1 MICRTSR
8 PRSAWSCATNMFW
21 DTDRATA
28 YTMQGGARL
37 KSSCARPK
45 DCLPSPSIQRPD
57 TTLRLTERPNSLAK
71 KSRYVSSRAGRGICF
86 AGFLLFLYGSVGVVA
101 TFAQIPVQNAPAPPP
116 SPDAPK
122 AQQPGQSGGRIKLD
136 VNLVVLHTT
145 VLDDRGKLVEG
156 LTQDNFRVYEDKVE
170 QKLSI
175 FKREDIPVSMGLVID
190 NSGSMRDKRPR
201 VNEAALT
208 LVQASNPQDESFVV
222 NFNDDYYLDLDKN
235 FSSSIPEL
243 KEALERIDA
252 RGSTALYDAVIGSLD
267 HLKKGS
273 KEKKVLL
280 IVTDGEDNTSR
291 NSLEK
296 TIKEIQKTPTVIY
309 TIGLLGQENKKSAK
323 NAKRA
328 LTEIAQASGGL
339 SFFPE
344 SVDDVHAI
352 CEQVAHDIRHQY
364 TLAYYPSN
372 GAKDGRFRTVH
383 VDVIPPRGHGKLVA
397 RTRNG
402 YYAPTASSS
411 SGVSG
416 K

>member
-1 MICRTSR
+1 
-8 PRSAWSCATNMFW
+8 
-21 DTDRATA
+21 
-28 YTMQGGARL
+28 
-37 KSSCARPK
+37 
-45 DCLPSPSIQRPD
+45 
-57 TTLRLTERPNSLAK
+57 LA
-71 KSRYVSSRAGRGICF
+71 C
-86 AGFLLFLYGSVGVVA
+86 LLFVVLFA
-101 TFAQIPVQNAPAPPP
+101 ASGLFAQIPVSAPPP
-116 SPDAPK
+116 PPP
-122 AQQPGQSGGRIKLD
+122 PGQQGGTSPSGGRIKVD

-145 VLDDRGKLVEG
+145 VNDDRGKFVDG

-170 QKLSI
+170 QKLSV

-208 LVQASNPQDESFVV
+208 LVQSSNPQDEAFVV
-222 NFNDDYYLDLDKN
+222 NFNDDFYLDLDKD

-243 KEALERIDA
+243 KEALERIDS
-252 RGSTALYDAVIGSLD
+252 RGSTALYDAIIGSLD
-267 HLKKGS
+267 HLKKGV

-296 TIKEIQKTPTVIY
+296 TLREIQKTSTVIY
-309 TIGLLGQENKKSAK
+309 TIGLLGQENKRSAK
-323 NAKRA
+323 TAKKA

-339 SFFPE
+339 AFFPE
-344 SVDDVHAI
+344 NVDDVHAI

-372 GAKDGRFRTVH
+372 GAKDGTFRTVH
-383 VDVIPPRGHGKLVA
+383 VDVIPPRGRGKLVA
-397 RTRNG
+397 RTRNV
-402 YYAPTASSS
+402 YYAPTASS
-411 SGVSG
+411 GVSG

>member
-1 MICRTSR
+1 MAACLLLLSLV
-8 PRSAWSCATNMFW
+8 CAIN
-21 DTDRATA
+21 A
-28 YTMQGGARL
+28 
-37 KSSCARPK
+37 
-45 DCLPSPSIQRPD
+45 
-57 TTLRLTERPNSLAK
+57 
-71 KSRYVSSRAGRGICF
+71 
-86 AGFLLFLYGSVGVVA
+86 VA
-101 TFAQIPVQNAPAPPP
+101 QVPVQSIAPPP
-116 SPDAPK
+116 PPVQAPAAPQGTGK
-122 AQQPGQSGGRIKLD
+122 ISLN
-136 VNLVVLHTT
+136 VNLVVLHTS
-145 VLDDRGKLVEG
+145 VLDDRGKFVEG

-175 FKREDIPVSMGLVID
+175 FKREDIPVSMGLVVD

-208 LVQASNPQDESFVV
+208 LVQNSNPQDEAFVV
-222 NFNDDYYLDLDKN
+222 NFNDDFYLDLDKDFTN
-235 FSSSIPEL
+235 SIPEL

-252 RGSTALYDAVIGSLD
+252 RGSTALYDAIIGSLD

-296 TIKEIQKTPTVIY
+296 TIREIQKTDTVIY
-309 TIGLLGQENKKSAK
+309 TIGLLGQESKKGAK
-323 NAKRA
+323 TARKA
-328 LTEIAQASGGL
+328 LVSIAQASGGVAY
-339 SFFPE
+339 FPE
-344 SVDDVHAI
+344 NVEDVHAI

-372 GAKDGRFRTVH
+372 STRDGSFRSVH

-402 YYAPTASSS
+402 YYAPSGGSTAS
-411 SGVSG
+411 G